1 MTYSRE
7 MIDLARACEV
17 FIIPDGTKMTL
28 AAGTQVR
35 IMQSLGGTFTVT
47 TERGQMVR
55 VSAADADAL
64 GQKLQSLNT
73 ADSIE
78 QNKTVEEQVW
88 DQLKTCYDPEIP
100 ANIVDL
106 GLVYLCE
113 VTPLEDASCKVLIRF
128 TLTAPGC
135 GMGDVL
141 KSDISEKVKTISSV
155 SELDIDTT
163 FEPAWDQS
171 RMSEAAKLQLN
182 LM

>member
-1 MTYSRE
+1 MTYGRE
-7 MIDLARACEV
+7 MIDLTRECEV
-17 FIIPDGTKMTL
+17 VIIPDGTKMTL

-55 VSAADADAL
+55 VSAADADAI

-73 ADSIE
+73 TDSIE
-78 QNKTVEEQVW
+78 QNTTVEEQVW

-113 VTPLEDASCKVLIRF
+113 VTPLEDASYKVLIRF

-141 KSDISEKVKTISSV
+141 KSDILEKIKAISSV

-163 FEPAWDQS
+163 FEPQWDQS
-171 RMSEAAKLQLN
+171 LMSESAKLQLN

>member
-1 MTYSRE
+1 MTYGRE
-7 MIDLARACEV
+7 MIDLARECEV
-17 FIIPDGTKMTL
+17 VIIPDGTKMTL

-35 IMQSLGGTFTVT
+35 IMQSLGGTFTVA

-55 VSAADADAL
+55 VSAADADAIGKKL
-64 GQKLQSLNT
+64 ENQNITNLNGQDKS
-73 ADSIE
+73 
-78 QNKTVEEQVW
+78 VEEQVW

-113 VTPLEDASCKVLIRF
+113 VKLLEDASHKVLIRF

-141 KSDISEKVKTISSV
+141 KSDILEKIKAISSV

-163 FEPAWDQS
+163 FEPQWDQS
-171 RMSEAAKLQLN
+171 LMSESAKLQLN